1 MEITISLQ
9 LRLFLIS
16 FVCRF
21 IASDYPFCILNILH
35 LNIRHLRGQRKCTPI
50 RYNAYS
56 REINHMFTVT
66 FQISLY
72 SNYLTFF
79 SRNFIS
85 ECLRYEQVGF
95 LHALS
100 HKKYLHVHYLCL
112 SIDHV
117 MLKLCLTHALNRLHN
132 RMYPTQSNMYCTF
145 TNVLLLFS
153 PTCDV

>member
-16 FVCRF
+16 FLLYCVSIYSF
-21 IASDYPFCILNILH
+21 WLPILYLKFLH

-100 HKKYLHVHYLCL
+100 HKKIFTCSLPVSVDWSRDVEIVSHACFEPSTQPDVSDTVKHVLY
-112 SIDHV
+112 I
-117 MLKLCLTHALNRLHN
+117 
-132 RMYPTQSNMYCTF
+132 Y
-145 TNVLLLFS
+145 
-153 PTCDV
+153 

>member
-1 MEITISLQ
+1 MC
-9 LRLFLIS
+9 FLLVFCCI
-16 FVCRF
+16 VCRF

-50 RYNAYS
+50 RYSAYS
-56 REINHMFTVT
+56 REINYMFTVT

-145 TNVLLLFS
+145 TDVLLLFS